1 MTSRSRWVAP
11 VAALATMAM
20 FAAGCGSDSKS
31 SSSSSEKTSTSSS
44 QSSSADVLGSPKKAT
59 GDPIVLGLLNL
70 ESGPV
75 TFPEYRLAAQAAVDY
90 VNNYKGGI
98 NGRPLKIESCATDGQ
113 PATSARCANQ
123 IADKKP
129 LLILG
134 GADTGAP
141 GAFAVWKRKNLAYIG
156 GVPFT
161 PVESNAGNAVTFISI
176 VVADNAA
183 AVTYAKEKL
192 GVKKASI
199 IQTSDTQGKF
209 TGSIIANVMKNV
221 GIEAK
226 VVNVAPDQADLSSAA
241 ASAIENSPDMV
252 YDETP
257 NACPAALK
265 ALKSVGFTGKLMG
278 IDPCTSPPALKAAGD
293 AAEGLYFAQPFT
305 SIDADDDD
313 AKLAAAVLQKYAP
326 KDLALNTIALAGLG
340 SVMNLQATLS
350 HLDESK
356 LNTAGI
362 LGAFKSGSD
371 HPNFL
376 AHPYTC
382 DGKQVPA
389 QAAVCNS
396 YQLIKQVKGSKIT
409 TASDWVTGASN
420 YKPPA
425 P

>member
-1 MTSRSRWVAP
+1 MTSRSRWAAAL
-11 VAALATMAM
+11 AALATMGM

-31 SSSSSEKTSTSSS
+31 SGSDKSASS
-44 QSSSADVLGSPKKAT
+44 QSTPSADALGSPKKAT
-59 GDPIVLGLLNL
+59 GDPIVLGLLNI

-90 VNNYKGGI
+90 VNNYKGGV
-98 NGRPLKIESCATDGQ
+98 NGRPLKIEACATDGQ

-161 PVESNAGNAVTFISI
+161 PVESNASNAATFISI

-199 IQTSDTQGKF
+199 IQTSDTQGKY

-221 GIEAK
+221 GIDAK

-241 ASAIENSPDMV
+241 ASAIESTPDMV
-252 YDETP
+252 YVETP
-257 NACPAALK
+257 NACPAALTS
-265 ALKSVGFTGKLMG
+265 LKSVGFSGKLMG
-278 IDPCTSPPALKAAGD
+278 IDPCTSPPALKAAGA

-305 SIDADDDD
+305 SLDADDAD
-313 AKLAAAVLQKYAP
+313 AKLANAVFQKYAP
-326 KDLALNTIALAGLG
+326 KDIALDSIALAGLA

-350 HLDESK
+350 KLDKSK

-362 LGAFKSGSD
+362 LGAFKEGTD

-396 YQLIKQVKGSKIT
+396 YQLIKQIKSGKVS